1 MANLREQVN
10 AIILRNSKELVE
22 LEKLKAEEPSVEI
35 KEQTSKGEKYGIS
48 MRYSKGVGA
57 EKKSSTYV
65 ATPYCDLL
73 IPYPQR
79 VKLKKKEQTEK

>member
-22 LEKLKAEEPSVEI
+22 LEKLKEEEPSVEI

-48 MRYSKGVGA
+48 MRYSK
-57 EKKSSTYV
+57 
-65 ATPYCDLL
+65 
-73 IPYPQR
+73 
-79 VKLKKKEQTEK
+79 